1 MSDLTDIRSQIDNLD
16 EEILAALA
24 ARRKLTQ
31 DVIQTKDDDGLE
43 LRDSDRETAVLTE
56 VITKGREL
64 GLDAHFIT
72 RIFHE
77 VIDDSL
83 RAQQLFLLDG
93 KKEEKE
99 DLSQKRIAF
108 QGIEGAYTKQA
119 AEMFFSPKIDR
130 CTLTGYSTFE
140 KVAKAVEDGEVDYGV
155 LPVENSTAGSV
166 NETYDMLS
174 RHHLYIVGE
183 EVFRVE
189 HCLLG
194 VEDVPLSEL
203 RRICSHPLGISQC
216 TKFVNS
222 LPQCETEYLTNTA
235 VAAEAVAKRGDRTHA
250 AIASEQAGIAAG
262 LVVLQRNIADRSENF
277 TRFIVV
283 APEPLEVDQRIS
295 CKTSLVIATA
305 HERGSLLRT
314 LEALDRQDI
323 NLTKLE
329 SRPRPD
335 TPFQYLFYL
344 DFEGNLADESVQT
357 ALNDIR
363 NLTTYMK
370 VLGSYPSDAR
380 AKTAP
385 AIETLVNAPSKA
397 EREAASPAVDEQ
409 PKKKVAYQL
418 ASRQTKTENT
428 IIKVKGVE
436 IGGPE
441 MVMIAGPC
449 SVETPEQIM
458 ACARHVKENGGRIL
472 RGGCFKPR
480 TSPYSFQGLGYE
492 GLDLLAEAGRAYD
505 LPIITEVLA
514 PGDVQRVAEKADILQ
529 IGARNMQNFTL
540 LNEAGKVNRPVL
552 LKRGMMSTINE
563 FLNAAEYILDKGN
576 HQVILCER
584 GIRTFE
590 TTTRNTLDLGAIPIL
605 RRLTHLPIIV
615 DPSHAAGERDLVIPL
630 ALAACGVAP
639 NGLMVEIHPEP
650 EKALSDGPQA
660 LRFPAF
666 TDLMRKIYAKDTVRE
681 MHAV

>member
-1 MSDLTDIRSQIDNLD
+1 MSDLTDIRSQIDHLD

-31 DVIQTKDDDGLE
+31 EVIRTKDDDGLD
-43 LRDSDRETAVLTE
+43 LRDSNRETEVLTE
-56 VITKGREL
+56 VITKGRQL

-83 RAQQLFLLDG
+83 RAQQLFLL
-93 KKEEKE
+93 EANPEKTE
-99 DLSQKRIAF
+99 DLGQKRIAF

-119 AEMFFSPKIDR
+119 AERFFSPKIDR

-194 VEDVPLSEL
+194 VEEIPLSEL

-235 VAAEAVAKRGDRTHA
+235 VAAAAVAKRGDRTHA
-250 AIASEQAGIAAG
+250 AIASEDAGRAAG
-262 LVVLQRNIADRSENF
+262 LVVLKRNIADRSENF
-277 TRFIVV
+277 TRFIVI
-283 APEPLEVDQRIS
+283 APEPVEVDQRIA

-305 HERGSLLRT
+305 NERGALLRT
-314 LEALDRQDI
+314 LEALDRQEI

-344 DFEGNLADESVQT
+344 DFEGNLADSPVQH

-385 AIETLVNAPSKA
+385 AIETLVNAPSKV
-397 EREAASPAVDEQ
+397 EANPDATIDEA
-409 PKKKVAYQL
+409 PKKKVSYQL
-418 ASRQTKTENT
+418 ASRQTKSENT
-428 IIKVKGVE
+428 IISLKGVE

-449 SVETPEQIM
+449 SVESREQIM
-458 ACARHVKENGGRIL
+458 TCARHVKEAGGRIL

-492 GLDLLAEAGRAYD
+492 GLELLAEAGRAYD
-505 LPIITEVLA
+505 LPIITEVLS
-514 PGDVQRVAEKADILQ
+514 PGDVQRVAETADILQ

-552 LKRGMMSTINE
+552 LKRGMMSTIDE

-590 TTTRNTLDLGAIPIL
+590 TTTRNTLDLGAIPII

-639 NGLMVEIHPEP
+639 SGLMVEIHPEP

-666 TDLMRKIYAKDTVRE
+666 TELMRTIYSKNSVPE
-681 MHAV
+681 MRAV